1 MIFPWAFGLYL
12 AGLGMAKSITV
23 YPLQMLAV
31 IAMGIAAGILLRKGR
46 IASIILALCFLPLG
60 VLLGYISGKNVEAED
75 VHPIYKIYG
84 TESPL
89 RIYGEVL
96 NNSVDI
102 YGKRG
107 ILVQTYVVESR
118 DVYKNV
124 SATLLAFMP
133 DENAEFSA
141 GEGISFDCT
150 LGEPSRYLNAYP
162 VAKLGAE
169 VWCYAQRGSIGSY
182 EITNPWRKN
191 FYRFKMSL
199 LGHLQMGLNAD
210 YASLFQGVVFG
221 KEARGL
227 SSQVKEDFYSAGI
240 SHLVVASGAQVA
252 LMIFP
257 FFTLY
262 NRIRSRWARAM
273 LFIIMGCA
281 MLLLL
286 FIVGPAS
293 SILRAVSVGFVVLF
307 GRTLGRPTH
316 PLNSLAFAGLL
327 WLVINP
333 ELINTASFLLSY
345 SASFGILYMAPILV
359 QAAENRFPRGLRG
372 APTLMNVFWRLYFWV
387 KRNLIH
393 LGIITVSSQW
403 GVLPIIAWK
412 FGRIS
417 LNGILANM
425 FAVPAGSIVLI
436 LGALSGAL
444 GFIHP
449 FLGLALNLT
458 ARPLLALMIYVA
470 HFFGKLDP
478 LSAKKV
484 NMPIAG
490 VIAYYIVS
498 IAVIEISR
506 KGPEVLTILSRLRK
520 GELEKFN
527 P

>member
-1 MIFPWAFGLYL
+1 
-12 AGLGMAKSITV
+12 MAKSIVV

-31 IAMGIAAGILLRKGR
+31 IAVGIAGGIILRKGR
-46 IASIILALCFLPLG
+46 LASIVLALCFLPLG
-60 VLLGYISGKNVEAED
+60 ILLGYISSRNIEAED
-75 VHPIYKIYG
+75 IHTIYKIYG

-89 RIYGEVL
+89 RVYGEVL
-96 NNSVDI
+96 NNSVDV
-102 YGKRG
+102 YGKRS
-107 ILVQTYVVESR
+107 ILVQAYVVESR
-118 DVYKNV
+118 DVYKNI
-124 SATLLAFMP
+124 SATMLVFMP
-133 DENAEFSA
+133 DDNTQFNS
-141 GEGISFDCT
+141 GEGISFDCM
-150 LGEPSRYLNAYP
+150 LGEPKRYLNAYP

-169 VWCYAQRGSIGSY
+169 AWCNAQRGSIGPY
-182 EITNPWRKN
+182 EITNRWRKN
-191 FYRFKMSL
+191 FYLFKMLL
-199 LGHLQMGLNAD
+199 LGHLQMGLDAD
-210 YASLFQGVVFG
+210 YSSLFQGVVFG
-221 KEARGL
+221 KEAQAL

-262 NRIRSRWARAM
+262 NRIRSRIAKAL
-273 LFIIMGCA
+273 LFILMACA
-281 MLLLL
+281 MMLLL

-293 SILRAVSVGFVVLF
+293 SMLRAVSVGFVVLI
-307 GRTLGRPTH
+307 GRALGRSTY

-333 ELINTASFLLSY
+333 ELVSTASFLLSY

-359 QAAENRFPRGLRG
+359 EAAENRFPRGLRG
-372 APTLMNVFWRLYFWV
+372 APVLMSAFWRFYFWV

-393 LGIITVSSQW
+393 LGIITISSQW

-412 FGRIS
+412 FGRVS

-425 FAVPAGSIVLI
+425 LAVPAGSIVLT
-436 LGALSGAL
+436 LGALSGVL
-444 GFIHP
+444 GFVHP
-449 FLGLALNLT
+449 FFSLTLNLT
-458 ARPLLALMIYVA
+458 ARPLLALMIHVA

-478 LSAKKV
+478 LSAKRV
-484 NMPIAG
+484 DMPIAG

-498 IAVIEISR
+498 IAVIEMLR
-506 KGPEVLTILSRLRK
+506 RGPEVLGVVSRLRK